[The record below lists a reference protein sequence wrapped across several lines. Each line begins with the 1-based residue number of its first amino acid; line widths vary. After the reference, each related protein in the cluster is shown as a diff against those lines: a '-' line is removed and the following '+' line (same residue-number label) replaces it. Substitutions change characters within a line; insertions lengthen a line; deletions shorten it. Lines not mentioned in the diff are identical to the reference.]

1 MQISLNGLQ
10 KSHSLPSEF
19 PYEAI
24 NPLSAQTETFNNIE
38 DVYKTLE
45 ECYDKCV
52 EKGFDRLGESLYQQM
67 LFIVNDD
74 LMLDPKSQ
82 DLIKQYQFCKK
93 FNTPPYPSLQETP
106 IKIMDDF
113 NIIDIEITNH
123 KNKENNVAK

>member
-67 LFIVNDD
+67 LFIVNDN
-74 LMLDPKSQ
+74 LILDIDMQ
-82 DLIKQYQFCKK
+82 NMIKKYQFCKQ
-93 FNTPPYPSLQETP
+93 FNCPPYPSLQETP
-106 IKIMDDF
+106 VKIMESF
-113 NIIDIEITNH
+113 MIIEKEVTNFTP
-123 KNKENNVAK
+123 KENK

>member
-24 NPLSAQTETFNNIE
+24 NPMSARTETFNNIE

-67 LFIVNDD
+67 LFIVNDN
-74 LMLDPKSQ
+74 LILDIDMQ
-82 DLIKQYQFCKK
+82 NMIKKYQFCKQ
-93 FNTPPYPSLQETP
+93 FNCPPYPSLQETP
-106 IKIMDDF
+106 VKIMESF
-113 NIIDIEITNH
+113 MIIEKEVTNFTP
-123 KNKENNVAK
+123 KENK

>member
-67 LFIVNDD
+67 LFIVNDN
-74 LMLDPKSQ
+74 LILDIDMQ
-82 DLIKQYQFCKK
+82 NMIKKYQFCKQ
-93 FNTPPYPSLQETP
+93 FNCPPYPSLQETP
-106 IKIMDDF
+106 VKIMESF
-113 NIIDIEITNH
+113 MIIEKEVTNFTP
-123 KNKENNVAK
+123 KEYK